1 MGASGLPGKRVDPKR
16 AGSTMA
22 KDGDAG
28 AVRPGERRFEALV
41 RFDDADAAAVL
52 TESLEPDC
60 TGDLRKEG
68 IVLSAADV
76 SAGVNS
82 RAALAHD
89 DRTGGDELAG
99 KTLYTEP
106 LTMTVATILGAAYTF
121 FMSHVSLP
129 PSCRIR

>member
-52 TESLEPDC
+52 TESLEPDRA
-60 TGDLRKEG
+60 GDLRKER

-76 SAGVNS
+76 AAGMNS
-82 RAALAHD
+82 CAALAHD
-89 DRTGGDELAG
+89 DRSGGDELAG
-99 KTLYTEP
+99 EALHAES
-106 LTMTVATILGAAYTF
+106 LTVAVATVLGTTYTF
-121 FMSHVSLP
+121 FMSHVFFYSA
-129 PSCRIR
+129 SR